1 MKHYTKIASRIVLLI
16 TFTGLVQTVN
26 ASGFAAPV
34 QVANPDTSPVP
45 VRILGNASYTPFQ
58 VMLDQ
63 DAHEFSFPV
72 PTGKRLIIE
81 HFSAARLNANNNP
94 TYRVIIQTQVN
105 GVAVDHNFSQAPLID
120 ELYQVADRQIK
131 IYADPGTL
139 VVATDNGTTGG
150 GQIELSGYL
159 EDAN

>member
-1 MKHYTKIASRIVLLI
+1 MNNYTKFASLIVLLI

-26 ASGFAAPV
+26 AGGFAAPV

-45 VRILGNASYTPFQ
+45 VRVLGNAAYKPFQ
-58 VMLDQ
+58 VMLDH
-63 DAHEFSFPV
+63 DAHEFSFRV

-81 HFSAARLNANNNP
+81 HFSAVRLNANNSLI
-94 TYRVIIQTQVN
+94 YRVIIQTQVN

-139 VVATDNGTTGG
+139 VVASDNGITSG

-159 EDAN
+159 EDVN